1 MRQIRELLRLH
12 FEEGLSQRVIA
23 RALGVVRSTV
33 ERVVRRFV
41 DAGLTWPPDPAMDD
55 AELERRIY
63 RMPGKPGQA
72 KRCVRPDYAAVV
84 RELSRKGVTRRLLW
98 SGVCAVSCG

>member
-12 FEEGLSQRVIA
+12 FEEGLSQRLIA

-33 ERVVRRFV
+33 TRVLLRF
-41 DAGLTWPPDPAMDD
+41 AESGLTWPPDPALDD
-55 AELERRIY
+55 AALERRLY
-63 RMPGKPGQA
+63 RKPEQPA
-72 KRCVRPDYAAVV
+72 KSKACVRPDYAAVV

-98 SGVCAVSCG
+98 SEYRDCHGV